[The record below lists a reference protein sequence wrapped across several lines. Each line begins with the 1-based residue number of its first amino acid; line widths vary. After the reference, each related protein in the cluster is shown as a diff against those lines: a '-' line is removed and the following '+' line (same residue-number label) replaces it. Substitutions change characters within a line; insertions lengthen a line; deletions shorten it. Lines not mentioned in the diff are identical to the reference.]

1 MQAVP
6 PPVSKG
12 CHERIRKWG
21 TIRSPRAWQVAEPWP
36 VTTSRANWQLHQL
49 GSLRVMKRILNL
61 AVLAAATAV
70 AITLVASRR
79 ERRPTPEAGTWVPE
93 DRDD

>member
-1 MQAVP
+1 
-6 PPVSKG
+6 
-12 CHERIRKWG
+12 
-21 TIRSPRAWQVAEPWP
+21 
-36 VTTSRANWQLHQL
+36 
-49 GSLRVMKRILNL
+49 MKRILNL